1 MKRNYEEKPKLITD
15 VLELAEEMD
24 IPVKFP
30 KNVLV
35 AADAVPDCVSESD
48 MDGREDFREELTI
61 TIDGPDAKDLDDAV
75 SLTRLS
81 DGYCLKVHIADVS
94 AYVPESSALDREAK
108 KRGTSVYIGNKVVP
122 MLPKR
127 LSNGICSL
135 NAGEDRLTLSVVME
149 FDLAGKIRCHRIVKG
164 LINVNERMTY
174 PDVKAILEN
183 EDPAI
188 AQKYADLVP
197 MLTDMKELADKLRK
211 RREMR
216 GGIDFDFPE
225 VKFDF
230 NEEDDPVDAHPEY
243 ADCATKL
250 IEDFMLA
257 ANETVAEEFFGKSIP
272 FVYRVHEEPDEEKA
286 ENMIAFIRRCG
297 GTITKKGK
305 SLTPREVQQAIRS
318 LSGKPEEA
326 MASQVILRSMQQARY
341 STKCEGHFG
350 LAAKYYCHFTS
361 PIRRY
366 PDLQIHRII
375 HDVLEQPENEDR
387 KMRHY
392 RDILPD
398 VALLSS
404 VTERR
409 AVEAE
414 REGNKL
420 LFCRLMKAKIGQKFF
435 GVVSSVVRWGVYVEL
450 PNMAEGLVHVSKLNE
465 DYFHFNEE
473 SGTMVGRLGG
483 KEIRVGD
490 AMEVV
495 VSGVDLERRL
505 IDFTP
510 AP

>member
-1 MKRNYEEKPKLITD
+1 M
-15 VLELAEEMD
+15 LELAEEMD

-30 KNVLV
+30 KNVL
-35 AADAVPDCVSESD
+35 AKADTVPESVSEAD
-48 MDGREDFREELTI
+48 LEGREDLRDELTI

-81 DGYCLKVHIADVS
+81 DGYFLGVHIADVS
-94 AYVPESSALDREAK
+94 HYVPESSALDKEAR
-108 KRGTSVYIGNKVVP
+108 KRGTSVYIGNKVIP

-135 NAGEDRLTLSVVME
+135 NAGEDRLTLSVLME
-149 FDLAGKIRCHRIVKG
+149 FDMAGKMRYHRIAKSV
-164 LINVNERMTY
+164 INVNERMNY

-183 EDPAI
+183 EDPELLVQYSEI
-188 AQKYADLVP
+188 VP
-197 MLTDMKELADKLRK
+197 MLTEMKELADKIRMRRK
-211 RREMR
+211 AR
-216 GGIDFDFPE
+216 GAIDFDFPE
-225 VKFDF
+225 AKFDF
-230 NEEDDPVDAHPEY
+230 NEDDEPVDAHPEY

-257 ANETVAEEFFGKSIP
+257 ANETVAEEFFRKSIP
-272 FVYRVHEEPDEEKA
+272 FVYRVHAEPDEEKA
-286 ENMIAFIRRCG
+286 ETMIAFVRRCG
-297 GTITKKGK
+297 GTITKKGQN
-305 SLTPREVQQAIRS
+305 LTPGEVQKAIES
-318 LSGKPEEA
+318 LAGRPEEA

-350 LAAKYYCHFTS
+350 LAAEYYCHFTS

-375 HDVLEQPENEDR
+375 HDVLDDPENADR

-398 VALLSS
+398 VAEMSS

-420 LFCRLMKAKIGQKFF
+420 LFCQMLKKRIGEKFF
-435 GVVSSVVRWGVYVEL
+435 GIVSSVVRWGVYVEL

-465 DYFHFNEE
+465 DYFNYNEE
-473 SGTMVGRLGG
+473 TGTMVGRLGG

-490 AMEVV
+490 SMEVV
-495 VSGVDLERRL
+495 VAGVDLERRL

>member
-1 MKRNYEEKPKLITD
+1 MKKIYESITKPITD
-15 VLELAEEMD
+15 VLELAGEMG

-30 KNVLV
+30 KNVL
-35 AADAVPDCVSESD
+35 AASDTVPEQISEAD
-48 MDGREDFREELTI
+48 LDGREDFREELTV

-75 SLTRLS
+75 SLARLY
-81 DGYCLKVHIADVS
+81 DGYTLGVHIADVS
-94 AYVPESSALDREAK
+94 FYVPESSALDREAR
-108 KRGTSVYIGNKVVP
+108 KRGTSVYLGNKVIP

-135 NAGEDRLTLSVVME
+135 NAGEDRLTLSVIME
-149 FDLAGKIRCHRIVKG
+149 FDLAGKLRYHRIAKSV
-164 LINVNERMTY
+164 IRVSERMNY

-183 EDPAI
+183 EDPAL
-188 AQKYADLVP
+188 AEKYADLVP
-197 MLTDMKELADKLRK
+197 MLRDMKELADKLRK
-211 RREMR
+211 RRKER
-216 GGIDFDFPE
+216 GAIDFDFPE
-225 VKFDF
+225 AKFEF
-230 NEEDDPVDAHPEY
+230 NEDDEPVDAHPEY

-257 ANETVAEEFFGKSIP
+257 ANETVAEEYFRKNIP

-286 ENMIAFIRRCG
+286 ENMIAFVRRCG
-297 GTITKKGK
+297 GTITKKGQK
-305 SLTPREVQQAIRS
+305 LTPMEVQKAVES
-318 LSGKPEEA
+318 LAGRPEEA
-326 MASQVILRSMQQARY
+326 MASQMILRSMQQARY

-350 LAAKYYCHFTS
+350 LAAQYYCHFTS

-375 HDVLEQPENEDR
+375 HDVLENPENEDR

-392 RDILPD
+392 REILPD
-398 VALLSS
+398 VAENSS
-404 VTERR
+404 ITERR

-420 LFCRLMKAKIGQKFF
+420 LFCRLLKNKTGEKFF
-435 GVVSSVVRWGVYVEL
+435 GIVSSVVRWGVYVEL

-465 DYFHFNEE
+465 DYFSYNEE
-473 SGTMVGRLGG
+473 SGTMVGRLSG

-490 AMEVV
+490 TMEVV